1 MIKLKDIL
9 REVGEANIKP
19 STWRKT
25 SGETP
30 QQFKSNMNNPAFEV
44 DLYGHDTIN
53 SYEFTTDKGTRYRV
67 DIQIEYYM
75 QKVGITENPHLE
87 AEVDFTTVDDQSVS
101 QIMTATNMH
110 EQYAVMSTITDI
122 VISWLNEWDKT
133 LYFDSIKIDPI
144 EDDDKRMDYDPDNR
158 RTQNKR
164 GKLYIVYL
172 QKQLSKLN
180 KQYQIQVKP
189 NWFNIVPTYPKPG
202 NVQYDF
208 TGIVDK

>member
-19 STWRKT
+19 SAWSKT
-25 SGETP
+25 AGETP
-30 QQFKSNMNNPAFEV
+30 QQFKSNMNNPALEV

-53 SYEFTTDKGTRYRV
+53 VYEFTTDKGTRYRV

-75 QKVGITENPHLE
+75 QKVGINENPQLE
-87 AEVDFTTVDDQSVS
+87 AEVDFTTVDDQSVA
-101 QIMTATNMH
+101 QAMTATNLH
-110 EQYAVMSTITDI
+110 EQYAVMSTVTDI

-133 LYFDSIKIDPI
+133 LYFNSIKIDPI
-144 EDDDKRMDYDPDNR
+144 DDEIKDFDPLNR

-164 GKLYIVYL
+164 GKLYHAYL

-180 KQYQIQVKP
+180 KQYQIQIKHNV
-189 NWFNIVPTYPKPG
+189 FFIVPTYPKPG
-202 NVQYDF
+202 NVEYDF

>member
-1 MIKLKDIL
+1 MIKLKTIL
-9 REVGEANIKP
+9 QEIGEANIKP
-19 STWRKT
+19 SAWSKT
-25 SGETP
+25 AGETP

-75 QKVGITENPHLE
+75 QKVGITENPQLE
-87 AEVDFTTVDDQSVS
+87 AEMDFTTVDDQSVS
-101 QIMTATNMH
+101 QIMTATNLH

-122 VISWLNEWDKT
+122 LVTWLNEWDKT
-133 LYFDSIKIDPI
+133 FYFDRITIDPI
-144 EDDDKRMDYDPDNR
+144 KDEADDSYGD

-164 GKLYIVYL
+164 GKLYYAFMK
-172 QKQLSKLN
+172 KQLHRLN
-180 KQYQIQVKP
+180 KEYYINVFD
-189 NWFNIVPTYPKPG
+189 NHFEISPTYSKPG
-202 NVQYDF
+202 NVEYDF